1 MLSASSRGLGG
12 GGQHEPRGR
21 ARPRSEPLPST
32 VFPQPRPRP
41 ALPPPCL
48 CGALKRG
55 LNPGFLLLFQKTIP
69 QEILPAKYLCGS
81 HTDLST

>member
-1 MLSASSRGLGG
+1 MLSTSSRGLGG
-12 GGQHEPRGR
+12 GGSMSRGD
-21 ARPRSEPLPST
+21 ARGPRSEPLPST
-32 VFPQPRPRP
+32 VFPQPRPQP
-41 ALPPPCL
+41 ALPPPRL
-48 CGALKRG
+48 CGALKRK